1 METILAYNEKL
12 ESYLNIDLTY
22 QETIYIIRNI
32 CFL

>member
-22 QETIYIIRNI
+22 QETIHIIRNI